1 MKFPDLLAID
11 VRLRWCV
18 VQEDV
23 MKSFS
28 DVLKAHEAKS
38 QVYCPMCTH
47 TVEAMVTF
55 AGKQAKVTPGQKCA
69 HCGSSIDAGFV
80 FRYDRAA

>member
-1 MKFPDLLAID
+1 MYES
-11 VRLRWCV
+11 CSV
-18 VQEDV
+18 VKEDV
-23 MKSFS
+23 MKTFS
-28 DVLKAHEAKS
+28 AVLKAQEAKS

-47 TVEAMVTF
+47 TVEAMVSFT
-55 AGKQAKVTPGQKCA
+55 GKQAKVVPGQKCA

>member
-1 MKFPDLLAID
+1 
-11 VRLRWCV
+11 
-18 VQEDV
+18 

-80 FRYDRAA
+80 PLRSGCVIRLQLCILVAEEKFVIEAK

>member
-1 MKFPDLLAID
+1 MCVID
-11 VRLRWCV
+11 GVRLSRIV
-18 VQEDV
+18 KEDV
-23 MKSFS
+23 MKSFTT
-28 DVLKAHEAKS
+28 VLKEQQAKS

-47 TVEAMVTF
+47 TVEAMVTY

-69 HCGSSIDAGFV
+69 HCGASIDAGFV

>member
-1 MKFPDLLAID
+1 
-11 VRLRWCV
+11 
-18 VQEDV
+18 
-23 MKSFS
+23 MKSS
-28 DVLKAHEAKS
+28 TEVVKTQEAKS

-55 AGKQAKVTPGQKCA
+55 SGKQAKVTPGQKCA